1 MSRVLVTGGP
11 GFVGSRVILRLLAAG
26 RVAYATVSRP
36 RRAAEMQASL
46 DTGDVQPIERASFI
60 VADRDNAA
68 GRLDAAAGCEFFDD
82 RIRLRE

>member
-1 MSRVLVTGGP
+1 MSRVFVTGEP
-11 GFVGSRVILRLLAAG
+11 GSVGSRVILRLVAAG
-26 RVAYATVSRP
+26 RELRTMLGSP
-36 RRAAEMQASL
+36 TRAAEVRAMV